1 MLNNMPNNIWFHAD
15 DYGVTKEQSGRILDC
30 YKYGV
35 LNSISIIPNVK
46 DVNGPLEIL
55 DSIDEGK
62 TNIRRILH
70 LNFVEGKPVSN
81 MSEVNLLVDKKGCFD
96 KSFFDIFKWNY
107 LLHGKKRKKL
117 KKQLKKEIA
126 AQLRK
131 ITHDTDYNIIGIDSH
146 QHYHMIPIV
155 FDTIMEVLDM
165 DEFKN
170 LDIKYMR
177 IPVDPIKPLMEN
189 RGRVKHVPKINWI
202 KWLILKLYSGRNL
215 RILDQ
220 RGIKAPVFFGIFYTC
235 EMTYEVVNRLL
246 DSYVS
251 YAKKKN
257 RDLELMF
264 HPGNLESEHELLDPK
279 SEELKNFYMS
289 DNRRLEANCL
299 KNIKR

>member
-1 MLNNMPNNIWFHAD
+1 MPNNIWFHAD

-30 YKYGV
+30 YKSGV

-46 DVNGPLEIL
+46 DVTGPLELL
-55 DSIDEGK
+55 DSIDADRTK
-62 TNIRRILH
+62 IRRILH

-81 MSEVNLLVDKKGCFD
+81 MSEVSLLVDRKGCFD

-117 KKQLKKEIA
+117 KKQLKKEIVS
-126 AQLRK
+126 QLRK
-131 ITHDTDYNIIGIDSH
+131 ITHDTDYNITGIDSH

-165 DEFKN
+165 EEFKN
-170 LDIKYMR
+170 LDIKYIR

-189 RGRVKHVPKINWI
+189 RGRGRRVPKINWI
-202 KWLILKLYSGRNL
+202 KWLILRLYSGRNSRKL
-215 RILDQ
+215 EQ

-235 EMTYEVVNRLL
+235 EMTYEVVKGLL

-251 YAKKKN
+251 YARRKN

-264 HPGNLESEHELLDPK
+264 HPGNLEAEQELLNPK

-289 DNRRLEANCL
+289 ENRRLEAQCL
-299 KNIKR
+299 KNIKM